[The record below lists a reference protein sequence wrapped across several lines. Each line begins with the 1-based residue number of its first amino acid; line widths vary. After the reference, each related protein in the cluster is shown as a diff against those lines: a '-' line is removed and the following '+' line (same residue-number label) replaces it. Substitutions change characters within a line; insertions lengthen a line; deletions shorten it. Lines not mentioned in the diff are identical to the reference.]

1 MNTDHGSDLARKRK
15 MLELALDRFAQ
26 FLELNRGD
34 KVEHKHDID
43 SDSDS
48 DIDSSGQEKCDRKSN
63 LFYYVDYEILHQK
76 LVLIRSIPDDCRDL
90 QQLYW
95 DLVKHYQP
103 MYPYYDMTQNCPR
116 DYIQSKCI
124 E

>member
-1 MNTDHGSDLARKRK
+1 

-34 KVEHKHDID
+34 KVEHD
-43 SDSDS
+43 SDSDCENS
-48 DIDSSGQEKCDRKSN
+48 YKEKHNKKMN
-63 LFYYVDYEILHQK
+63 LFYHVDHEMLHQK
-76 LVLIRSIPDDCRDL
+76 LVLIHSIPDNCRDL

-95 DLVKHYQP
+95 DLVNHYQP

-116 DYIQSKCI
+116 KSRDV
-124 E
+124 